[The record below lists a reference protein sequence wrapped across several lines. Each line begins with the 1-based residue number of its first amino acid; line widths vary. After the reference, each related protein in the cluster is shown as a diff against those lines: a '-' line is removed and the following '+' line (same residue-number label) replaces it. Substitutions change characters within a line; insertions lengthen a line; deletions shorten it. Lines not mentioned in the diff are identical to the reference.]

1 MQQEFQFHG
10 EYITLGQMIKVLNIL
25 ESGGQVKQFLAEED
39 VFVNGEPE
47 NRRGRKLRADD
58 IVQLS
63 TIGTLKMI
71 PVSKK

>member
-10 EYITLGQMIKVLNIL
+10 EYITLCQMIKVLNIL

-63 TIGTLKMI
+63 TIGTWKMI

>member
-47 NRRGRKLRADD
+47 NRRGRKLRANDV
-58 IVQLS
+58 VQLS
-63 TIGTLKMI
+63 TIGTWKMI
-71 PVSKK
+71 PVLKK

>member
-63 TIGTLKMI
+63 TIGTWKMI

>member
-47 NRRGRKLRADD
+47 NRRGRKLQANDV
-58 IVQLS
+58 VQLS
-63 TIGTLKMI
+63 TIGTWKMI
-71 PVSKK
+71 PVLKK